1 MRKFFSY
8 AQDPVSCET
17 HAIGAAAAFAGGFL
31 FLIRALKVGTPTLAL
46 AAAMCFCLSMM
57 ALYSASAIY
66 HFYPGTAQ
74 SGGVK
79 RFLRK
84 MDHGMIYVLI
94 AGSYTPFCLVLL
106 PQPKGTRFCLI
117 LWAVAIAGILAKLLW
132 INAPRILSTMVYLIM
147 GWAVVFVAKDFAVLG
162 QPCLTLVA
170 LGGVCYSVGAVFYA
184 IKKPNISP
192 RWTFHEIFH
201 LLILAGSLFHYLA
214 VYFYVL

>member
-17 HAIGAAAAFAGGFL
+17 HAIGATAAFAGGFL
-31 FLIRALKVGTPTLAL
+31 FLIRALKVGAPTLAL

>member
-31 FLIRALKVGTPTLAL
+31 FLIRALKVGASTLAL